1 MLYRDL
7 TEYIESYYSSSR
19 NALLLTGARQTGK
32 TYSARNFGKSF
43 ESFIEINFIE
53 NPEAEGLFKDV
64 SSPEDIYLRISV
76 LTDKQLI
83 PGKTMIFLDEIQEC
97 ESIMTSIKFLVDDG
111 KYRFILSGSL
121 LGVELKDIKSY
132 PVGYIGIKEVFP
144 LSFREFIKNVGIS
157 DAVIGRLG
165 ECWQSRRAV
174 DGMIHGKLLELFR
187 LYLLVGGM
195 PAAVA
200 KYVETNNIRDVIRE
214 QADIVSLYRADI
226 SKYAASDE
234 KLKIKEIFDII
245 PSELDAKN
253 KRFILKELNKNAKY
267 ERYKQSFLWLKDAG
281 VAIPVYNLKQPKAP
295 LKLSELRNLFK
306 LFLNDVGLLAS
317 QYADGIQAR
326 ILSGDNSI
334 NIGAVYENAVAQEL
348 IANSVTPYY
357 FNSKKQ
363 GEVDFVVS
371 VNGKVVPVEI
381 KSGKDYT
388 RHRAMDNILQCREY
402 EIEEGIIFGNCNMQ
416 TEGRLTYAPIYMSMF
431 LKNDI
436 PVPVI
441 LKIDLSTL
449 NP

>member
-53 NPEAEGLFKDV
+53 NPEAVGLFKDV

-165 ECWQSRRAV
+165 NAGNR
-174 DGMIHGKLLELFR
+174 
-187 LYLLVGGM
+187 GG
-195 PAAVA
+195 
-200 KYVETNNIRDVIRE
+200 
-214 QADIVSLYRADI
+214 
-226 SKYAASDE
+226 
-234 KLKIKEIFDII
+234 
-245 PSELDAKN
+245 
-253 KRFILKELNKNAKY
+253 
-267 ERYKQSFLWLKDAG
+267 
-281 VAIPVYNLKQPKAP
+281 
-295 LKLSELRNLFK
+295 
-306 LFLNDVGLLAS
+306 
-317 QYADGIQAR
+317 
-326 ILSGDNSI
+326 
-334 NIGAVYENAVAQEL
+334 
-348 IANSVTPYY
+348 
-357 FNSKKQ
+357 
-363 GEVDFVVS
+363 
-371 VNGKVVPVEI
+371 
-381 KSGKDYT
+381 
-388 RHRAMDNILQCREY
+388 
-402 EIEEGIIFGNCNMQ
+402 
-416 TEGRLTYAPIYMSMF
+416 
-431 LKNDI
+431 
-436 PVPVI
+436 
-441 LKIDLSTL
+441 LSTV
-449 NP
+449 